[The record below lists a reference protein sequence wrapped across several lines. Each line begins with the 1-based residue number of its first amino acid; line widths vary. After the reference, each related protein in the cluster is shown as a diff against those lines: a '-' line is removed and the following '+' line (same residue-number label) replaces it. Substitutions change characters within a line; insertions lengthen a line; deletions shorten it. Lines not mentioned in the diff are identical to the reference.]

1 MFAVKVF
8 NEKGIEVKAMEGEFV
23 FVVAGDNDPEKK
35 DSVVIGKTS
44 TNHLLRVGVDELV
57 KGCKSLSISDDCELS
72 ILSSMIRRLKDR
84 FNAISK
90 KDGCDYGTLD
100 KLN

>member
-1 MFAVKVF
+1 MFAVKIF
-8 NEKGIEVKAMEGEFV
+8 DEKGIEVEAMEGEFV

-44 TNHLLRVGVDELV
+44 TNHLLRVGVDDLV
-57 KGCKSLSISDDCELS
+57 EACKSLSISEDCELS

-84 FNAISK
+84 FNAISE
-90 KDGCDYGTLD
+90 KDGFDYDTLE

>member
-1 MFAVKVF
+1 MFTVKVF
-8 NEKGIEVKAMEGEFV
+8 DGKGMEVKVVEGEFV

-35 DSVVIGKTS
+35 DSAVIGKTS
-44 TNHLLRVGVDELV
+44 TNHLLRAGIDTLV
-57 KGCKSLSISDDCELS
+57 EACKSLSISEDCELS

-84 FNAISK
+84 FNAISE
-90 KDGCDYGTLD
+90 KDGFDYDTLE

>member
-1 MFAVKVF
+1 MFTVKVF
-8 NEKGIEVKAMEGEFV
+8 DGKGMEVKVVEGEFV

-35 DSVVIGKTS
+35 DSAVIGKTS
-44 TNHLLRVGVDELV
+44 TNHLLRAGIDTLV
-57 KGCKSLSISDDCELS
+57 EACKSLSISEDCELS

-84 FNAISK
+84 FNAISE
-90 KDGCDYGTLD
+90 KDGFDYDTLD

>member
-1 MFAVKVF
+1 MYKVKIFDEKGMEVKVL
-8 NEKGIEVKAMEGEFV
+8 EGEFV
-23 FVVAGDNDPEKK
+23 FVVAGNNDPERK
-35 DSVVIGKTS
+35 DSALIGKTS

-57 KGCKSLSISDDCELS
+57 KGCESLSVNSGCELS
-72 ILSSMIRRLKDR
+72 ILSSMIRRLKDK

-90 KDGCDYGTLD
+90 KDGFDYDTLD

>member
-1 MFAVKVF
+1 MYKVKIFDEKGMEVKV
-8 NEKGIEVKAMEGEFV
+8 VEGEFV
-23 FVVAGDNDPEKK
+23 FVVAGGNDPEKK
-35 DSVVIGKTS
+35 DSAVIGKTS

-57 KGCKSLSISDDCELS
+57 KGCESLSVNSGCELS
-72 ILSSMIRRLKDR
+72 ILSSMIRRLKDK

-90 KDGCDYGTLD
+90 KDGFDYDTLD

>member
-1 MFAVKVF
+1 MFAVKIF
-8 NEKGIEVKAMEGEFV
+8 DEKGIEVKAMEGEFV

-44 TNHLLRVGVDELV
+44 TNHLLRVGVDDLV
-57 KGCKSLSISDDCELS
+57 EACKSLSISEDRELS

-84 FNAISK
+84 FNAISE
-90 KDGCDYGTLD
+90 KDGFDYDTLG
-100 KLN
+100 KLK

>member
-1 MFAVKVF
+1 MYKVKIFDEKGMEVKV
-8 NEKGIEVKAMEGEFV
+8 VEGEFV

-35 DSVVIGKTS
+35 DSAVIGKTS

-57 KGCKSLSISDDCELS
+57 KGCESLSVNSGCELS
-72 ILSSMIRRLKDR
+72 ILSSMIRRLKDK

-90 KDGCDYGTLD
+90 KDGFDYDTLD